1 MESNQP
7 LTESESLA
15 LIHKMIH
22 SAKKQFEDN
31 GFFYLLWGWLVF
43 IACTSNYILLKINY
57 EYNWI
62 GWMTLMP
69 LGGIISFF
77 YGRKESKKQQY
88 KSYLDEVMMYV
99 LGAFMFSLFFVL
111 IFMSKLGI
119 ATYPMVMV
127 VYGIWL
133 FISGGAMKFK
143 PLILGG
149 IINWAFACIAIYM
162 DFETQIIILAAAV
175 LLGYIIP
182 GHMLRSKFS
191 QENKLANS

>member
-7 LTESESLA
+7 LTEAESLA

-31 GFFYLLWGWLVF
+31 GFFYLLWGWFVF
-43 IACTSNYILLKINY
+43 IACISNYILLKINF

-62 GWMTLMP
+62 GWIILMP
-69 LGGIISFF
+69 LGGVISFF

-99 LGAFMFSLFFVL
+99 LGSFLFSLFFVL
-111 IFMSKLGI
+111 FFMNKLGLE
-119 ATYPMVMV
+119 TYPMVMV

-133 FISGGAMKFK
+133 FISGGAMKFR
-143 PLILGG
+143 PLIIGG
-149 IINWAFACIAIYM
+149 IINWALACISM
-162 DFETQIIILAAAV
+162 FVNFESQLILLSAAV
-175 LLGYIIP
+175 LFGYIVP
-182 GHMLRSKFS
+182 GYMLRSKFTK
-191 QENKLANS
+191 ENNLVNS

>member
-7 LTESESLA
+7 LTEAESLA

-31 GFFYLLWGWLVF
+31 GFFYLLWGWFVF
-43 IACTSNYILLKINY
+43 IACISNYVLLKINF

-62 GWMTLMP
+62 GWMILMP
-69 LGGIISFF
+69 LGGVISFF

-99 LGAFMFSLFFVL
+99 LGAFAFSLFFVL
-111 IFMSKLGI
+111 FFMNKLGLE
-119 ATYPMVMV
+119 TYPMVMV

-149 IINWAFACIAIYM
+149 VINWSLACIAM
-162 DFETQIIILAAAV
+162 FVNFESQLILLSAAV
-175 LLGYIIP
+175 LFGYIVP
-182 GHMLRSKFS
+182 GYMLRSKFTK
-191 QENKLANS
+191 ENNLVNS